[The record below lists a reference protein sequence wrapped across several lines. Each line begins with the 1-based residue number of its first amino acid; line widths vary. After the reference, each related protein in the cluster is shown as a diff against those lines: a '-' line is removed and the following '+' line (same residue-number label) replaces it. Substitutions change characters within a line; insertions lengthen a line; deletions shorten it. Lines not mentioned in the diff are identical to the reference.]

1 MNPLRLNIDDK
12 KEIVLDELKQ
22 RSPRLKM
29 ESITSFVERVMS
41 EYRYKPGSDR
51 YFWKAIKEL
60 EQEGKVMRLR
70 IGKKKAL
77 FLVEGRP
84 DEKEEKKFKQLPVL
98 EKRVKARRPEIIKDF
113 LSSWEAYDLSA

>member
-29 ESITSFVERVMS
+29 ESISSLVERLLS
-41 EYRYKPGSDR
+41 EYRYNPGTDR
-51 YFWKAIKEL
+51 YFWIAIKEL

-70 IGKKKAL
+70 NGKKKAP
-77 FLVEGRP
+77 FLVEGKQ
-84 DEKEEKKFKQLPVL
+84 DEKKFKQLPVL
-98 EKRVKARRPEIIKDF
+98 EKRVKARRLEIIKDF
-113 LSSWEAYDLSA
+113 LSSWEAYDFSA